1 MGEVVTLLL
10 KDSDPD
16 IFQPSAFTFRVLG
29 PLEVLHGDLT
39 CTPTAPKVRGVLA
52 LLILRANHVVDTTSF
67 IEELWGERPPRSAVT
82 TAQTYIYHLRKLF
95 AREAGPKG
103 EELFVTRPPGYV
115 LTVGER
121 QVDLYE
127 FEQLTR
133 QGRTLLADGKP
144 AEAAQ
149 VLRRALQLWRGPA
162 LANVSAGRLLEGSVA
177 HLEEERIHATQLRIE
192 ADLQLGRHR
201 ALIAELRSLVTLYPL
216 NEWFHGK
223 LILALS
229 RSGRR
234 GESLQAYQS
243 LRQILD
249 RELGL
254 APSPELQ
261 SLQREALTLG
271 TSA

>member
-1 MGEVVTLLL
+1 MPMKGSVVQEIQPRDL
-10 KDSDPD
+10 K
-16 IFQPSAFTFRVLG
+16 FRVLG
-29 PLEVLHGDLT
+29 PLEVLQDDLS

-95 AREAGPKG
+95 AREVGPRA
-103 EELFVTRPPGYV
+103 EELFITRPPGYLLNIGQGQLDLHDFER
-115 LTVGER
+115 LTSR
-121 QVDLYE
+121 
-127 FEQLTR
+127 
-133 QGRTLLADGKP
+133 GRALLAAGKP
-144 AEAAQ
+144 AEAGQ
-149 VLRRALQLWRGPA
+149 VLRQALQLWRGPA
-162 LANVSAGRLLEGSVA
+162 LANVPAGRLLEGSIA

-223 LILALS
+223 LILSLS

-234 GESLQAYQS
+234 GESLQAYES
-243 LRQILD
+243 LRRILD

-261 SLQREALTLG
+261 RLQRDALTLG
-271 TSA
+271 TTA